1 MPQAV
6 LMVAAYLCSLVAG
19 LLFSFAVVVMPGIRS
34 LDDGGFIRA
43 FQTIDRT
50 IQNNQPLFVFVWVG
64 SVLAVIFAAVS
75 GIWVLTGVDRLLMI
89 VAALVYLL
97 GVQAPLFVR
106 PPTAWEQEVRS
117 ALESMECD
125 QSRVRQRGVRSLAAS
140 PSQSVTPGIFRRSV
154 RCYRLGS
161 DRGSPN
167 HGSTLLSK
175 RVMAEIR
182 SPVRVRT

>member
-6 LMVAAYLCSLVAG
+6 LMIAAYLCSLVAG

-64 SVLAVIFAAVS
+64 SVLAVIVAAVS

-97 GVQAPLFVR
+97 GVQAPTMAINVPLNNELQRLDV
-106 PPTAWEQEVRS
+106 TAMTETARQLARKRFEARWNRWNVIRAACASAVS
-117 ALESMECD
+117 ALLLLLLL
-125 QSRVRQRGVRSLAAS
+125 RV
-140 PSQSVTPGIFRRSV
+140 
-154 RCYRLGS
+154 
-161 DRGSPN
+161 
-167 HGSTLLSK
+167 
-175 RVMAEIR
+175 
-182 SPVRVRT
+182 